1 LDFLFTEFWEV
12 RLWGANLAI
21 NPGLLPAFDDRGEA
35 SVVVMY
41 FLLARGE
48 QIVFLGGEQP

>member
-1 LDFLFTEFWEV
+1 LDFLFTGFWEV